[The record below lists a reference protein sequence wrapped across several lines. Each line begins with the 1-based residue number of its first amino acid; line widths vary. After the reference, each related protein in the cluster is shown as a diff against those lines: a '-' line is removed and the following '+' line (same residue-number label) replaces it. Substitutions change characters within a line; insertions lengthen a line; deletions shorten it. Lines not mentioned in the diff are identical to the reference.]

1 MKRRKSLRKSLA
13 VLLGTVAVLLAVSV
27 AFGATLAEIKARGT
41 LNLGLEDEDWGRF
54 HMWKNNTASG
64 FDVDLAEKIAAA
76 AGVSLKIVP
85 LPWGDGDAGSVS
97 GAWSPGG
104 WPPFDVDLILSGVT
118 ITPERAAYV
127 TFSEPYF
134 TSGQMV
140 LFRKAAP
147 ITDAAAL
154 AGKKLGVQQATTS
167 ESVARERFGSST
179 IFIFAAVPEM
189 LDALRAGA
197 LDAILLDSPFA
208 LTEAKEDAS
217 LAVLEELFSSEEFG
231 VVLPKDVDPA
241 LKALVDEVV
250 RQEKDALCEK
260 WFK

>member
-1 MKRRKSLRKSLA
+1 MKRGKMLRKSLA
-13 VLLGTVAVLLAVSV
+13 VLLGTMAMLLVVSV

-54 HMWKNNTASG
+54 HMWKNGAASG

-104 WPPFDVDLILSGVT
+104 WPPFGVDLILSGVT

-134 TSGQMV
+134 TAGQMV

-147 ITDAAAL
+147 SPTPPQWRAKNSASSRPPRAKVPR
-154 AGKKLGVQQATTS
+154 G
-167 ESVARERFGSST
+167 SVSDRAYSSSSPLFRRCSTLCGRERST
-179 IFIFAAVPEM
+179 RFFSTAP
-189 LDALRAGA
+189 
-197 LDAILLDSPFA
+197 SP
-208 LTEAKEDAS
+208 
-217 LAVLEELFSSEEFG
+217 
-231 VVLPKDVDPA
+231 
-241 LKALVDEVV
+241 
-250 RQEKDALCEK
+250 
-260 WFK
+260 